1 MHRLSRLYCLLIILL
16 AGLHISPAIQ
26 AASPQV
32 CGIDLD
38 LFDLTAKRNP
48 RQVAPEKFCAL
59 MKVLKPGSKLSFE
72 GDIVGPVAV
81 DGAEYSVY
89 VSPLAKSLTIIGNN
103 GARNVI
109 NFADYDLLPLIPNAV
124 YTITISD
131 SEMANSLS
139 VEERVRRFKPLQIAN
154 EEHDKLFNEYTS
166 LKASRYKDADSLT
179 VLNWFKSLAD
189 RGYLPI
195 YEQIGLMLVSHYDRP
210 RPRQENRLFNPNEGV
225 YYLSL
230 ATEYTISHSAPLSLA
245 RYYHYR
251 HKFDKANELYFTAY
265 SRGSREAAAELA
277 RMYEAGIGCEK
288 DEDEALRIW
297 RELYWNAPNRSYQ
310 DRIEDNFKRLKT
322 SPYLPQDYN
331 SPEVKMMAGQFL
343 DTVSDPEAIIKEIA
357 FTRGA
362 LRNSSVR
369 VSRQSYPYIYTLLCT
384 ALTEYDSLE
393 AARELYS
400 IIFRETPASIHFY
413 TDEDTMYPRPLPDID
428 IILKKIIELIEK
440 KVSAGNLNAI
450 ALQAD
455 MYGNGHFYNQDR
467 EKALELYRKGAVL
480 GSGEMA
486 HIAGRIELKQSD
498 YANAAAHLT
507 MSINLGYKFPDYKL
521 YNSLADEFRN
531 GYKVKKDLRK
541 ALELYNIVLN
551 GAGKKSDSYKHA
563 DTYAKSIKSK
573 LKIK

>member
-16 AGLHISPAIQ
+16 TGLHISPAIQ

-32 CGIDLD
+32 SGIDLD

-48 RQVAPEKFCAL
+48 RKVAPEKFCAL

-89 VSPLAKSLTIIGNN
+89 VSPSAKSLTIIGNN

-139 VEERVRRFKPLQIAN
+139 VEERVRRFKPLQITT

-195 YEQIGLMLVSHYDRP
+195 YEQIGQMLVSFYDSP
-210 RPRQENRLFNPNEGV
+210 RPRQENRLFNPAEGE

-230 ATEYTISHSAPLSLA
+230 ATEYTTSHSAPLSLG

-251 HKFDKANELYFTAY
+251 RKLEKANELYFIAY

-277 RMYEAGIGCEK
+277 RMYEAGLGCSK
-288 DEDEALRIW
+288 DKEEALRIW
-297 RELYWNAPNRSYQ
+297 RELYWSAPYRSSQ
-310 DRIEDNFKRLKT
+310 EKIEEEIKRLGA
-322 SPYLPQDYN
+322 SPYLPEDYT
-331 SPEVKMMAGQFL
+331 SPEVKTMAGRFL
-343 DTVSDPEAIIKEIA
+343 DTVSGPEEIIKE
-357 FTRGA
+357 FA
-362 LRNSSVR
+362 LAKNKIHYGFNK
-369 VSRQSYPYIYTLLCT
+369 VSRQSYPYIYALLCA
-384 ALTEYDSLE
+384 ALNEYDSLE
-393 AARELYS
+393 AANELVAILFRKAPSNTNFYS
-400 IIFRETPASIHFY
+400 DI
-413 TDEDTMYPRPLPDID
+413 DTMYPRPLPNSDT
-428 IILKKIIELIEK
+428 ILKKLIQLIEK
-440 KVSAGNLNAI
+440 KVSEDNPEAI
-450 ALQAD
+450 SLQAMMFKD
-455 MYGNGHFYNQDR
+455 GLYYSQNSA
-467 EKALELYRKGAVL
+467 KALELWRKGADM

-486 HIAGRIELKQSD
+486 HIAGRIELEQGD
-498 YANAAAHLT
+498 FANATTHLILA
-507 MSINLGYKFPDYKL
+507 INLGYKFPDYRL
-521 YNSLADEFRN
+521 YNTLADEFKN
-531 GYKVKKDLRK
+531 GHKIKKDLRK

-551 GAGKKSDSYKHA
+551 GAGKKSESYKQA
-563 DTYAKSIKSK
+563 ETNAESIKSK
-573 LKIK
+573 LIIK

>member
-32 CGIDLD
+32 SGIDLD

-59 MKVLKPGSKLSFE
+59 MKVLKPGSKLFFE

-89 VSPLAKSLTIIGNN
+89 VSPSAKYLTIIGDNN
-103 GARNVI
+103 TRNVI

-131 SEMANSLS
+131 SNMANSLS
-139 VEERVRRFKPLQIAN
+139 VEERVRRFKPLQITT

-166 LKASRYKDADSLT
+166 LKASRYNDADSVT

-210 RPRQENRLFNPNEGV
+210 RPRQENRLFNLNEGV

-288 DEDEALRIW
+288 DEEEALRIW

-400 IIFRETPASIHFY
+400 IIFRETPASI
-413 TDEDTMYPRPLPDID
+413 TMYPLPLPNMDS
-428 IILKKIIELIEK
+428 ILKKMIELIEK
-440 KVSAGNLNAI
+440 KVATDDLNAI
-450 ALQAD
+450 SLQAK
-455 MYGNGHFYNQDR
+455 MYNSGHFYNQDV

-486 HIAGRIELKQSD
+486 HIAGRIELEQGD
-498 YANAAAHLT
+498 CANAATHLILA
-507 MSINLGYKFPDYKL
+507 INLGYKFPDYKL
-521 YNSLADEFRN
+521 YNSLADKFRN

-551 GAGKKSDSYKHA
+551 GAGKKSYNYQYA
-563 DTYAKSIKSK
+563 NTYAESIKSK

>member
-89 VSPLAKSLTIIGNN
+89 VSPLAKHLTIIGDNN
-103 GARNVI
+103 TRNVI

-139 VEERVRRFKPLQIAN
+139 VEERVRRFKPLQITT

-288 DEDEALRIW
+288 DEEEALRIW

-400 IIFRETPASIHFY
+400 IIFRETPASI
-413 TDEDTMYPRPLPDID
+413 TMYPLPLPNMDS
-428 IILKKIIELIEK
+428 ILKKMIELIEK
-440 KVSAGNLNAI
+440 KVATDDLNAI
-450 ALQAD
+450 SLQAK
-455 MYGNGHFYNQDR
+455 MYNSGHFYNQDV

-486 HIAGRIELKQSD
+486 HIAGRIELEQGD
-498 YANAAAHLT
+498 CANAATHLILA
-507 MSINLGYKFPDYKL
+507 INLGYKFPDYKL
-521 YNSLADEFRN
+521 YNSLADKFRN

-551 GAGKKSDSYKHA
+551 GAGKKSYNYQYA
-563 DTYAKSIKSK
+563 NTYAESIKSK

>member
-32 CGIDLD
+32 SGIDLD

-89 VSPLAKSLTIIGNN
+89 VSPSAKYLTIIGDNN
-103 GARNVI
+103 TRNVI

-139 VEERVRRFKPLQIAN
+139 VEERVRRFKPLQITT

-166 LKASRYKDADSLT
+166 LKASRYKDADSVT

-288 DEDEALRIW
+288 DEEEALRIW

-400 IIFRETPASIHFY
+400 IIFRETPASI
-413 TDEDTMYPRPLPDID
+413 TMYPLPLPNMDS
-428 IILKKIIELIEK
+428 ILKKMIELIEK
-440 KVSAGNLNAI
+440 KVATDDLNAI
-450 ALQAD
+450 SLQAK
-455 MYGNGHFYNQDR
+455 MYNSGHFYNQDV

-486 HIAGRIELKQSD
+486 HIAGRIELEQGD
-498 YANAAAHLT
+498 CANAATHLILA
-507 MSINLGYKFPDYKL
+507 INLGYKFPDYKL
-521 YNSLADEFRN
+521 YNSLADKFRN

-551 GAGKKSDSYKHA
+551 GAGKKSYNYQYA
-563 DTYAKSIKSK
+563 NTYAESIKSK

>member
-32 CGIDLD
+32 SGIDLD

-89 VSPLAKSLTIIGNN
+89 VSPLAKSLTIIGDNN
-103 GARNVI
+103 TRNVI

-131 SEMANSLS
+131 SNMANSLS
-139 VEERVRRFKPLQIAN
+139 VEERVRRFKPLQITT

-230 ATEYTISHSAPLSLA
+230 ATEYTMSHSAPLSLA

-251 HKFDKANELYFTAY
+251 HKFDKSNELYFTAY

-288 DEDEALRIW
+288 DEEEALRIW

-362 LRNSSVR
+362 LRNSSVK

-400 IIFRETPASIHFY
+400 IIFRETPASI
-413 TDEDTMYPRPLPDID
+413 TMYPLPLPNMDS
-428 IILKKIIELIEK
+428 ILKKMIELIEK
-440 KVSAGNLNAI
+440 KVATDDLNAI
-450 ALQAD
+450 SLQAK
-455 MYGNGHFYNQDR
+455 MYNSGHFYNQDV

-486 HIAGRIELKQSD
+486 HIAGRIELEQGD
-498 YANAAAHLT
+498 CANAATHLILA
-507 MSINLGYKFPDYKL
+507 INLGYKFPDYKL
-521 YNSLADEFRN
+521 YNSLADKFRN

-551 GAGKKSDSYKHA
+551 GAGKKSYNYQYA
-563 DTYAKSIKSK
+563 NTYAESIKSK

>member
-1 MHRLSRLYCLLIILL
+1 MHRLSRLYCLLIILS
-16 AGLHISPAIQ
+16 AGLLITPATQ
-26 AASPQV
+26 ADRPLV
-32 CGIDLD
+32 KGIDLD
-38 LFDLTAKRNP
+38 FFDLTAKRNP
-48 RQVAPEKFCAL
+48 RQVAPEKYCAL
-59 MKVLKPGSKLSFE
+59 MKILKPNSRLSFE
-72 GDIVGPVAV
+72 GDIVGPITV

-89 VSPLAKSLTIIGNN
+89 LSPSAKNLTIIGDNDN
-103 GARNVI
+103 RTVL

-124 YTITISD
+124 YTIIISD
-131 SEMANSLS
+131 SDMADSLS
-139 VEERVRRFKPLQIAN
+139 AEERVRRFKPLQITDD
-154 EEHDKLFNEYTS
+154 ERDKLSNEYTA
-166 LKASRYKDADSLT
+166 LKATRYKDADSAS

-189 RGYLPI
+189 RGYRPI
-195 YEQIGLMLVSHYDRP
+195 YEQIGQMLVSHYDRP
-210 RPRQENRLFNPNEGV
+210 RPRQENRLFNPAEGE

-230 ATEYTISHSAPLSLA
+230 ATEYTTSHSAPLSLA

-251 HKFDKANELYFTAY
+251 HRFDKANELYFTAY

-288 DEDEALRIW
+288 DEGEALRIW

-322 SPYLPQDYN
+322 SPYLLQDYN

-343 DTVSDPEAIIKEIA
+343 DTVSAPEAIIKEIA

-362 LRNSSVR
+362 LRNSFVR
-369 VSRQSYPYIYTLLCT
+369 VSRQSYPYIYTLLCA

-400 IIFRETPASIHFY
+400 IIFRETPVSIHFY
-413 TDEDTMYPRPLPDID
+413 TDLDTMYPRPLPDID

-480 GSGEMA
+480 GSGE
-486 HIAGRIELKQSD
+486 
-498 YANAAAHLT
+498 
-507 MSINLGYKFPDYKL
+507 
-521 YNSLADEFRN
+521 
-531 GYKVKKDLRK
+531 
-541 ALELYNIVLN
+541 
-551 GAGKKSDSYKHA
+551 
-563 DTYAKSIKSK
+563 
-573 LKIK
+573 

>member
-32 CGIDLD
+32 SGIDLD

-59 MKVLKPGSKLSFE
+59 MKVLKPGSKLFFE

-89 VSPLAKSLTIIGNN
+89 VSPSAKYLTIIGDNN
-103 GARNVI
+103 TRNVI

-131 SEMANSLS
+131 SNMANSLS
-139 VEERVRRFKPLQIAN
+139 VEERVRRFKPLQITT

-166 LKASRYKDADSLT
+166 LKASRYNDADSVT

-230 ATEYTISHSAPLSLA
+230 ATEYTMSHSAPLSLA

-251 HKFDKANELYFTAY
+251 HKFGKANELYFTAY

-288 DEDEALRIW
+288 DEEEALRIW

-400 IIFRETPASIHFY
+400 IIFRETPASITIY
-413 TDEDTMYPRPLPDID
+413 PLPLPNMDS
-428 IILKKIIELIEK
+428 ILKKMIELIEK
-440 KVSAGNLNAI
+440 KVATDDLNAI
-450 ALQAD
+450 SLQAK
-455 MYGNGHFYNQDR
+455 MYNSGHFYNQDV

-486 HIAGRIELKQSD
+486 HIAGRIELEQGD
-498 YANAAAHLT
+498 CANAATHLILA
-507 MSINLGYKFPDYKL
+507 INLGYKFPDYKL
-521 YNSLADEFRN
+521 YNSLADKFRN

-551 GAGKKSDSYKHA
+551 GAGKKSYNYQYA
-563 DTYAKSIKSK
+563 NTYAESIKSK

>member
-32 CGIDLD
+32 SGIDLD

-59 MKVLKPGSKLSFE
+59 MKVLKPGSKLFFE

-89 VSPLAKSLTIIGNN
+89 VSPSAKYLTIIGDNN
-103 GARNVI
+103 TRNVI

-131 SEMANSLS
+131 SNMANSLS
-139 VEERVRRFKPLQIAN
+139 VEERVRRFKPLQITT

-166 LKASRYKDADSLT
+166 LKASRYNDADSVT

-288 DEDEALRIW
+288 DEEEALRIW

-400 IIFRETPASIHFY
+400 IIFRETPASI
-413 TDEDTMYPRPLPDID
+413 TMYPLPLPNMDS
-428 IILKKIIELIEK
+428 ILKKMIELIEK
-440 KVSAGNLNAI
+440 KVATDDLNAI
-450 ALQAD
+450 SLQAK
-455 MYGNGHFYNQDR
+455 MYNSGHFYNQDV

-486 HIAGRIELKQSD
+486 HIAGRIELEQGD
-498 YANAAAHLT
+498 CANAATHLILA
-507 MSINLGYKFPDYKL
+507 INLGYKFPDYKL
-521 YNSLADEFRN
+521 YNSLADKFRN

-551 GAGKKSDSYKHA
+551 GAGKKSYNYQYA
-563 DTYAKSIKSK
+563 NTYAESIKSK

>member
-16 AGLHISPAIQ
+16 AGLHISPDIQ

-32 CGIDLD
+32 SGIDLD

-89 VSPLAKSLTIIGNN
+89 VSPSAKYLTIIGDNN
-103 GARNVI
+103 TRNVI

-139 VEERVRRFKPLQIAN
+139 VEERVRRFKPLQITT

-166 LKASRYKDADSLT
+166 LKASRYKDADSVT

-195 YEQIGLMLVSHYDRP
+195 HEQIGLMLVSHYDRP

-288 DEDEALRIW
+288 DEEEALRIW

-400 IIFRETPASIHFY
+400 IIFRETPASI
-413 TDEDTMYPRPLPDID
+413 TMYPLPLPNMDS
-428 IILKKIIELIEK
+428 ILKKMIELIEK
-440 KVSAGNLNAI
+440 KVATDDLNAI
-450 ALQAD
+450 SLQAK
-455 MYGNGHFYNQDR
+455 MYNSGHFYNQDV

-486 HIAGRIELKQSD
+486 HIAGRIELEQGD
-498 YANAAAHLT
+498 CANAATHLILA
-507 MSINLGYKFPDYKL
+507 INLGYKFPDYKL
-521 YNSLADEFRN
+521 YNSLADKFRN

-551 GAGKKSDSYKHA
+551 GAGKKSYNYQYA
-563 DTYAKSIKSK
+563 NTYAESIKSK

>member
-16 AGLHISPAIQ
+16 AELHISPAIQ
-26 AASPQV
+26 AASPQIS
-32 CGIDLD
+32 GIDLD

-72 GDIVGPVAV
+72 GDIVGPITV

-89 VSPLAKSLTIIGNN
+89 VSPLAKSLTIIGDNDN
-103 GARNVI
+103 STVL

-139 VEERVRRFKPLQIAN
+139 VEERVRRFKPLQITT

-166 LKASRYKDADSLT
+166 LKASRYKDADSVT

-210 RPRQENRLFNPNEGV
+210 RPRQENRLFNLNEGV

-288 DEDEALRIW
+288 DEEEALRIW

-400 IIFRETPASIHFY
+400 IIFRETPASI
-413 TDEDTMYPRPLPDID
+413 TMYPLPLPNMDS
-428 IILKKIIELIEK
+428 ILKKMIELIEK
-440 KVSAGNLNAI
+440 KVATDDLNAI
-450 ALQAD
+450 SLQAK
-455 MYGNGHFYNQDR
+455 MYNSGHFYNQDV

-486 HIAGRIELKQSD
+486 HIAGRIELEQGD
-498 YANAAAHLT
+498 CANAATHLILA
-507 MSINLGYKFPDYKL
+507 INLGYKFPDYKL
-521 YNSLADEFRN
+521 YNSLADKFRN

-551 GAGKKSDSYKHA
+551 GAGKKSYNYQYA
-563 DTYAKSIKSK
+563 NTYAESIKSK

>member
-32 CGIDLD
+32 SGIDLD

-89 VSPLAKSLTIIGNN
+89 VSPSAKYLTIIGDNN
-103 GARNVI
+103 TRNVI

-139 VEERVRRFKPLQIAN
+139 VEERVRRFKPLQITT

-166 LKASRYKDADSLT
+166 LKASRYKDADSVT

-288 DEDEALRIW
+288 DEEKALRIW

-310 DRIEDNFKRLKT
+310 DRIEVNFKRLKT
-322 SPYLPQDYN
+322 SPYLQEDYN
-331 SPEVKMMAGQFL
+331 SPEVKMMVGQFL

-400 IIFRETPASIHFY
+400 IIFRETPASI
-413 TDEDTMYPRPLPDID
+413 TMYPLPLPNMDS
-428 IILKKIIELIEK
+428 ILKKMIELIEK
-440 KVSAGNLNAI
+440 KVATDDLNAI
-450 ALQAD
+450 SLQAK
-455 MYGNGHFYNQDR
+455 MYNSGHFYNQDV
-467 EKALELYRKGAVL
+467 EKARELYRKGAVL

-486 HIAGRIELKQSD
+486 HIAGRIELEQGD
-498 YANAAAHLT
+498 CANAATHLILA
-507 MSINLGYKFPDYKL
+507 INLGYKFPDYKL
-521 YNSLADEFRN
+521 YNSLADKFRN

-551 GAGKKSDSYKHA
+551 GAGKKSYNYQYA
-563 DTYAKSIKSK
+563 NTYAESIKSK

>member
-32 CGIDLD
+32 SGIDLD

-89 VSPLAKSLTIIGNN
+89 VSPSAKYLTIIGDNN
-103 GARNVI
+103 TRNVI

-131 SEMANSLS
+131 SNMANSLS
-139 VEERVRRFKPLQIAN
+139 VEERVRRFKPLQITT

-166 LKASRYKDADSLT
+166 LKASRYNDADSVT

-288 DEDEALRIW
+288 DEEEALRIW

-400 IIFRETPASIHFY
+400 IIFRETPASI
-413 TDEDTMYPRPLPDID
+413 TMYPLPLPNMDS
-428 IILKKIIELIEK
+428 ILKKMIELIEK
-440 KVSAGNLNAI
+440 KVATDDLNAI
-450 ALQAD
+450 SLQAK
-455 MYGNGHFYNQDR
+455 MYNSGHFYNQDV

-486 HIAGRIELKQSD
+486 HIAGRIELEQGD
-498 YANAAAHLT
+498 CANAATHLILA
-507 MSINLGYKFPDYKL
+507 INLGYKFPDYKL
-521 YNSLADEFRN
+521 YNSLADKFRN

-551 GAGKKSDSYKHA
+551 GAGKKSYNYQYA
-563 DTYAKSIKSK
+563 NTYAESIKSK

>member
-72 GDIVGPVAV
+72 VDIVGPVAV

-89 VSPLAKSLTIIGNN
+89 VSPLAKHLTIIGDNN
-103 GARNVI
+103 TRNVI

-139 VEERVRRFKPLQIAN
+139 VEERVRRFKPLQITT

-288 DEDEALRIW
+288 DEEEALRIW

-400 IIFRETPASIHFY
+400 IIFRETPASI
-413 TDEDTMYPRPLPDID
+413 TMYPLPLPNMDS
-428 IILKKIIELIEK
+428 ILKKMIELIEK
-440 KVSAGNLNAI
+440 KVATDDLNAI
-450 ALQAD
+450 SLQAK
-455 MYGNGHFYNQDR
+455 MYNSGHFYNQDV

-486 HIAGRIELKQSD
+486 HIAGRIELEQGD
-498 YANAAAHLT
+498 CANAATHLILA
-507 MSINLGYKFPDYKL
+507 INLGYKFPDYKL
-521 YNSLADEFRN
+521 YNSLADKFRN

-551 GAGKKSDSYKHA
+551 GAGKKSYNYQYA
-563 DTYAKSIKSK
+563 NTYAESIKSK